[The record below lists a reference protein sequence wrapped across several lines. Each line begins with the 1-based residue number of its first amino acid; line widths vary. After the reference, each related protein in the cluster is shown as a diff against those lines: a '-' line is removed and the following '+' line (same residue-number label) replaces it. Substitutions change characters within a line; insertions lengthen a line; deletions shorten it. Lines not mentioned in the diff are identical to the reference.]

1 MSKKNITSKN
11 NSNHTQ
17 QNHYIKLGAL
27 SHIESRYI
35 PPTPSRARL
44 LLELLSDGNTYSTHD
59 LTLVLGADPRA
70 PLQDLKGK
78 RCGYWHIIN
87 SAKASK
93 MGLYQIDPRHLSRL
107 EGDDSRARHEA
118 QLAYFKHSR
127 EVSENGVVNLQNAIE
142 LEQQAQ
148 AKVDADRQS
157 SAWLSSE
164 SNG

>member
-1 MSKKNITSKN
+1 MS
-11 NSNHTQ
+11 NSNHAPK
-17 QNHYIKLGAL
+17 NNYIKLGVL

-35 PPTPSRARL
+35 PPTPARARL
-44 LLELLSDGNTYSTHD
+44 LLELLSDGNAYSTHD
-59 LTLVLGADPRA
+59 LTFALSTDPRA

-78 RCGYWHIIN
+78 RFGYWHIIN

-93 MGLYQIDPRHLSRL
+93 MGLYQIDPRHLSRF
-107 EGDDSRARHEA
+107 EGDDSKARHEA

-148 AKVDADRQS
+148 AKVDADKQASTWYS
-157 SAWLSSE
+157 SRLK
-164 SNG
+164 G